1 MRYALALLALVVVA
15 TVSACGDDDAPVDT
29 VGPAGRTAALAAE
42 YLSIEVT
49 EAGAPRPLVEGTVI
63 SLRIDDGRVGAS
75 LGCNQLGARYELDG
89 DRLLVEELSTTEMGC
104 DPERHAQDEWFA
116 GVLQAEPTV
125 VVDGDTMVLTSG
137 ETVVR
142 FVDRE
147 VAEPDR
153 ELVGATWEVDGFA
166 DGQDPDDAAMSMA
179 VEQPGIVRFE
189 ESGFVTGDDGCN
201 GFGFG
206 ETDGEA
212 TEGLR
217 YEVDGDEVV
226 FTGAPVRELQACP
239 DLEEYADRFWAA
251 LTGTATW
258 SIDADRLV
266 LVGEDGRVVTFRATD

>member
-1 MRYALALLALVVVA
+1 MRYALALLALIVVA
-15 TVSACGDDDAPVDT
+15 TVSACGDDDAS
-29 VGPAGRTAALAAE
+29 VGTGGGTADLAAE

-63 SLRIDDGRVGAS
+63 SLRFDDGRVGAS
-75 LGCNQLGARYELDG
+75 LGCNQLGGPYELDG
-89 DRLLVEELSTTEMGC
+89 DRLLVEDLSMTEMGC

-125 VVDGDTMVLTSG
+125 VVEGDTMALTAG

-153 ELVGATWEVDGFA
+153 ELVGTTWEVDGFA

-179 VEQPGIVRFE
+179 VDQPGIVRFE
-189 ESGFVTGDDGCN
+189 EGGFVTGSDGCN
-201 GFGFG
+201 GFGFSTIEG
-206 ETDGEA
+206 EGTD
-212 TEGLR
+212 GLR
-217 YEVDGDEVV
+217 YEVDGEEVV
-226 FTGAPVRELQACP
+226 FTGAVVSELQACP
-239 DLEEYADRFWAA
+239 ELEEYTDRFWAV

-258 SIDADRLV
+258 SVDADQLT